1 MYGLKKAIVPLVAAL
16 VLMLGACGIDLE
28 EAAGDPEAAATGAE
42 SQASQKKEEANTA
55 EKKEE
60 KKEEKKTPED
70 DVSVAKECKV
80 GQFGMVEAKVTVKN
94 SGDKNRSYLITVS
107 ANDKDGNRVAELNG
121 AANAIKPGQ
130 SAKVDTIGQADG
142 LDEGT
147 VLTCEVANVTVI

>member
-1 MYGLKKAIVPLVAAL
+1 MFGFKKAVVPLVAAL
-16 VLMLGACGIDLE
+16 VLALGACGIDLD
-28 EAAGDPEAAATGAE
+28 EASGDPEAAATGAE
-42 SQASQKKEEANTA
+42 SQAGKKDETKKTDQ
-55 EKKEE
+55 KKEE
-60 KKEEKKTPED
+60 KKAPED

-94 SGDKNRSYLITVS
+94 SGKENRSYLITVS

-130 SAKVDTIGQADG
+130 SAKVDTIGQAEG